1 MSTWQRFLD
10 AGRTLGPSPGVREA
24 WHQGRRSYAVWAL
37 LLGDDVAGGQLRAR
51 ADAVA
56 AAVAPLGVRPVREL
70 HVTVFVA
77 GFPALVAAR
86 PDDVA
91 TVRLVRQLARARA
104 AAGPLALDVGGA
116 SSFQT
121 CAMLEVTP
129 VGDTLARL
137 RAALAA
143 EAPEV
148 RFAPYQPHVTAAIYD
163 HDGPAAPV
171 AAALAPLRAL
181 PPLRVTPARLDLVVF
196 DAARDGAPLVSVAA
210 VDLGGQDRA

>member
-24 WHQGRRSYAVWAL
+24 WHQGRGSYAVWAL
-37 LLGDDVAGGQLRAR
+37 LLDDEVAGGQLRAR

-56 AAVAPLGVRPVREL
+56 AAVAPLGVRPVRQL

-77 GFPALVAAR
+77 GFPALVATR

-91 TVRLVRQLARARA
+91 TVRLARQLGRARA
-104 AAGPLALDVGGA
+104 AAGPLALEVGGA

-129 VGDTLARL
+129 VGDALARL
-137 RAALAA
+137 RAALTA

-171 AAALAPLRAL
+171 AAALAPLRDL
-181 PPLRVTPARLDLVVF
+181 PPLRVAPARLDLVVF
-196 DAARDGAPLVSVAA
+196 DAARDGAPLRPVAGVA
-210 VDLGGQDRA
+210 LSGQGSA